1 MYGQDADIIITQAGE
16 GISVL
21 NKGTSA
27 QNAIRWIK
35 SRQGTQQGDP
45 IDMTMYACVQRKV
58 LQQTIDFMNQLAK
71 KWTRKH
77 GKGTPK
83 GRAAWDRL
91 VIAYADDMAVVA
103 PPEIAALIF
112 CRYAYLNKLY
122 NNSDFKPSKNQA
134 FSMGLSTDELNIQ
147 LQKAFAAI
155 RLLPQEV
162 THDFTTQEERTNR
175 ETKAY
180 PTLSLGEGENCR
192 AYSLLVASE
201 QELKFSSQTNG
212 IDGVELLG
220 IPIKREQDN
229 P

>member
-1 MYGQDADIIITQAGE
+1 MFELNTLERHKDFVGLFPDAANAFNALSRKSAITQMGAVLPGYINYLHLMYGQDADIIITQAGE

-83 GRAAWDRL
+83 GRAA
-91 VIAYADDMAVVA
+91 
-103 PPEIAALIF
+103 
-112 CRYAYLNKLY
+112 
-122 NNSDFKPSKNQA
+122 
-134 FSMGLSTDELNIQ
+134 
-147 LQKAFAAI
+147 
-155 RLLPQEV
+155 
-162 THDFTTQEERTNR
+162 
-175 ETKAY
+175 
-180 PTLSLGEGENCR
+180 
-192 AYSLLVASE
+192 
-201 QELKFSSQTNG
+201 
-212 IDGVELLG
+212 
-220 IPIKREQDN
+220 
-229 P
+229 